1 MRKTYV
7 LDTSTLITDPVAYK
21 SFPHSDVV
29 IPIAVLNELDKL
41 KKGASE
47 AGKNARVAIRLLDE
61 ICDRGDISMGILLDD
76 DIMLS
81 IDATYI
87 DCSQPPYLGFGD
99 PNYGDTQIL
108 ACLQSHWTN
117 HPERDV
123 ALVSN
128 DINLRVKAKSRAID
142 AEKHDKDGHS
152 LSDLY
157 PGFQVITHE
166 DAGVALQQ
174 DGKIDP
180 RCFGIQLNPNECVLF
195 QADNGDG
202 ICMGRK
208 VATDCVKLV
217 RKNYPWNIASRNKEQ
232 TFAIDLIMDRNID
245 LITLIGKA
253 GTGKS
258 LIVLASALE
267 LVLNKKE
274 YDKFIIYRPIQP
286 VGNDIGYLPGTMEE
300 KLAPWF
306 TAIMDNFE
314 MLFATKNGGDWK
326 RNLEMYQKNGR
337 IEMEAITYIRGRS
350 IPNAIILVDECQ
362 NLTKE
367 DVKTILTRAGEG
379 TKIILTGD
387 IEQIDNSILDATSN
401 GLTHV
406 IEKFKDSEL
415 AGHITFTQG
424 ERSKLA
430 TKAAE
435 IL

>member
-1 MRKTYV
+1 
-7 LDTSTLITDPVAYK
+7 
-21 SFPHSDVV
+21 
-29 IPIAVLNELDKL
+29 
-41 KKGASE
+41 
-47 AGKNARVAIRLLDE
+47 
-61 ICDRGDISMGILLDD
+61 
-76 DIMLS
+76 
-81 IDATYI
+81 
-87 DCSQPPYLGFGD
+87 
-99 PNYGDTQIL
+99 
-108 ACLQSHWTN
+108 
-117 HPERDV
+117 
-123 ALVSN
+123 
-128 DINLRVKAKSRAID
+128 
-142 AEKHDKDGHS
+142 
-152 LSDLY
+152 
-157 PGFQVITHE
+157 
-166 DAGVALQQ
+166 
-174 DGKIDP
+174 
-180 RCFGIQLNPNECVLF
+180 
-195 QADNGDG
+195 
-202 ICMGRK
+202 
-208 VATDCVKLV
+208 
-217 RKNYPWNIASRNKEQ
+217 
-232 TFAIDLIMDRNID
+232 MDRNID

-258 LIVLASALE
+258 LIVLATALE

-387 IEQIDNSILDATSN
+387 IEQIDNSLLDATSN

-415 AGHITFTQG
+415 AGHVTFTQG